1 MKFLKFDYF
10 DSDSLEDY
18 KLRAA
23 YLLDVANEYDLD
35 NPEFSRKLREFR
47 DEKVSAINR
56 LLDEILEETRMLE
69 DYTSHVQR

>member
-1 MKFLKFDYF
+1 MEFLKFDCF

-18 KLRAA
+18 KSRAA

-35 NPEFSRKLREFR
+35 NPEFARKLREFR

-69 DYTSHVQR
+69 DYASHVQR